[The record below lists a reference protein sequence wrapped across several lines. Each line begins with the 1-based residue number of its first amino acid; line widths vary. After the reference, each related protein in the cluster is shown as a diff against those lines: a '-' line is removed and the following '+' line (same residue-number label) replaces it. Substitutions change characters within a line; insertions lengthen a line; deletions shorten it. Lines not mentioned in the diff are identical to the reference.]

1 MRRKVHEVIES
12 LEEHLKILEVGI
24 DFIEN
29 FKDFKVVMWTQ
40 GSHATKDDKRSAKLR
55 ECFPNISKSHYRHG
69 CCNFEENLHDGSLEH
84 YTCTLNEILEDQMPN
99 EEVWEYLKL

>member
-29 FKDFKVVMWTQ
+29 FKDFKVVM
-40 GSHATKDDKRSAKLR
+40 
-55 ECFPNISKSHYRHG
+55 
-69 CCNFEENLHDGSLEH
+69 
-84 YTCTLNEILEDQMPN
+84 
-99 EEVWEYLKL
+99 